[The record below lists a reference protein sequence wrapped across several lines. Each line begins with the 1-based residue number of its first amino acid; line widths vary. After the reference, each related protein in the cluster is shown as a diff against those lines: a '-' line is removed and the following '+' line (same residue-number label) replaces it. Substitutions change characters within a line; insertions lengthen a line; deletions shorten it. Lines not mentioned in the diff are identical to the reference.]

1 MALLRH
7 CLFTPRWSPAL
18 PRRRIRHWTQ
28 AQIRDSIPSLIA
40 RLGVGWGPRAGPAR
54 LEASM
59 GKGLVPL
66 WTLFLSPSP
75 SQPLGPSCPGTGGG
89 DRAAPPR
96 LVALLSLDDPAGG
109 FRAPPQ
115 WTRRGCVLGTLRPSL
130 SWRPLAGALASLI
143 RIVAPLS
150 GPPRGPPR
158 RPSAPPRGPPHR
170 PRMSRPLAPPSEP
183 SASRSGFPGGQITAP
198 SAHLSFLKAESARVL
213 GILPWGHFSKVVK
226 SPPSLGCGPTRVP
239 RRWMGTCR

>member
-1 MALLRH
+1 MWHALVLRRH
-7 CLFTPRWSPAL
+7 LLKDRSPDL
-18 PRRRIRHWTQ
+18 VW
-28 AQIRDSIPSLIA
+28 D
-40 RLGVGWGPRAGPAR
+40 GGPRAGPAR

-143 RIVAPLS
+143 DPGPRSEPDSGGQRSGGVRRSSEPLPAPLCS
-150 GPPRGPPR
+150 RGP
-158 RPSAPPRGPPHR
+158 S
-170 PRMSRPLAPPSEP
+170 SCPLVTDE
-183 SASRSGFPGGQITAP
+183 
-198 SAHLSFLKAESARVL
+198 LC
-213 GILPWGHFSKVVK
+213 
-226 SPPSLGCGPTRVP
+226 SPIC
-239 RRWMGTCR
+239 